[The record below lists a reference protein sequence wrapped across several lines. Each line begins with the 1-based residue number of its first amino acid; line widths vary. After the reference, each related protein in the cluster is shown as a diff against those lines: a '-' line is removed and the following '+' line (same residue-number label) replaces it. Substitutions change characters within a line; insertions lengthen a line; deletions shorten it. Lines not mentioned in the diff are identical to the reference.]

1 MMHEKIALF
10 FSEKYNK
17 EPFLPLYNGK
27 NVVKQQFMIL
37 LDDKTPALLA
47 AAAAA
52 KPNDTLPPPDEFG
65 QMVKTQDSI
74 SQALSDSLKNMDLTD
89 FKAVVTGENTFIKDS
104 LHQLTELSVA
114 FLPKLI
120 AAIIVLWLGLKLAN
134 MLRKLIVKA
143 LDKRGAEGS
152 LKSFLGSLVNLLLKA
167 MVILMAMDIVGIKA
181 TSFIALLGAMGLA
194 IGMALQGTLQNFAGG
209 VIILLMKPFKVDDY
223 VECGQYKG
231 YIKEIR
237 IFHTIMRPFN
247 GRTIVI
253 PNSELATKSLIN
265 HTKEPSIRLDVVA
278 SVAYGTD
285 LKKAKEVLW
294 EVIKAEPLIL
304 WEPKKPTIAVSNL
317 GDSSVDLTLW
327 LWTKVEDYWTL
338 WEHIREDIYIAFNN
352 AGVEIP
358 FPQVTVHQG
367 KNGEHIQM
375 QHRAAE
381 EHLPTTAE
389 ETMGEGA

>member
-1 MMHEKIALF
+1 
-10 FSEKYNK
+10 
-17 EPFLPLYNGK
+17 
-27 NVVKQQFMIL
+27 MIL

-47 AAAAA
+47 AAAA
-52 KPNDTLPPPDEFG
+52 TPPDSMPKDEFG
-65 QMVKTQDSI
+65 QMVKAQDSI
-74 SQALSDSLKNMDLTD
+74 SQAISDSLKNMDITD
-89 FKAVVTGENTFIKDS
+89 LKAVVTGENTFIKDS

-120 AAIIVLWLGLKLAN
+120 AAILVLWIGLKLAN
-134 MLRKLIVKA
+134 LLRKMIVKA

-152 LKSFLGSLVNLLLKA
+152 LKSFLGSLLNLLLKA
-167 MVILMAMDIVGIKA
+167 MVILMAMDIIGIKA

-223 VECGQYKG
+223 IECGQYKG

-247 GRTIVI
+247 GRTIII

-265 HTKEPSIRLDVVA
+265 HTKEPQIRLDVVA

-285 LKKAKEVLW
+285 LRKAKEVLW
-294 EVIKAEPLIL
+294 EVIRSEKEIL
-304 WEPKKPTIAVSNL
+304 WEPKKPSVAVSNL
-317 GDSSVDLTLW
+317 GDSSVDITLW
-327 LWTKVEDYWTL
+327 LWTRVEDYWTL

-358 FPQVTVHQG
+358 FPQVTLHNPAEKAPEHMEPREAVERPAEIE
-367 KNGEHIQM
+367 GEK
-375 QHRAAE
+375 
-381 EHLPTTAE
+381 
-389 ETMGEGA
+389 MGTGD